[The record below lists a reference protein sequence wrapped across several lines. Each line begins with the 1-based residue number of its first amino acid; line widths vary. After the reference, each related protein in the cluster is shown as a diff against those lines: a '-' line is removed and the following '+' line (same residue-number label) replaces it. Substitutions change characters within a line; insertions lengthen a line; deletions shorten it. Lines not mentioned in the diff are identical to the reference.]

1 MNFFIRSHEFHLKAA
16 SLNERQHFEAGD
28 LTFGQ
33 AAVAVDESDA
43 LVDDDR
49 DALVGQLLV
58 SQRVAAVERD
68 RFDVLAENGA
78 LLVVAGLKKNT
89 FHEMPR
95 RPFNV
100 KLKNGSVHLQSLDKI

>member
-1 MNFFIRSHEFHLKAA
+1 M
-16 SLNERQHFEAGD
+16 
-28 LTFGQ
+28 
-33 AAVAVDESDA
+33 AVDESDA

-78 LLVVAGLKKNT
+78 LLVVAWLKKK
-89 FHEMPR
+89 H
-95 RPFNV
+95 V
-100 KLKNGSVHLQSLDKI
+100 S